1 MFSLSTNMKFSAIL
15 YFLYSLFLVTDAA
28 ADYRDKVWKN
38 IRDTYVR
45 AIGGRWKKSG
55 SGTDELPKY
64 PHLEAMSFLKPFV
77 NVRASNA
84 ATNITPVCEE
94 NEENSTPDD
103 SVVQEPDDADDSS
116 DIQSSSLSPGGEDNF
131 AITETKGKITGKQ
144 NVPKK
149 GTKRSFSRMSQ
160 KSIDKALDVKILDY
174 LSESGNRSEG
184 TCISADLNGDIS
196 FGQSVAAQLSK
207 MDKKQNAFAKAK
219 IQMIL
224 LEVQFPGEGNPSPF
238 LGVANYDN
246 NYQHTGQSQRRFF
259 VPDPRLDSPTRNPY
273 VPGSYFHSTN
283 QQ

>member
-1 MFSLSTNMKFSAIL
+1 M
-15 YFLYSLFLVTDAA
+15 
-28 ADYRDKVWKN
+28 WKN
-38 IRDTYVR
+38 IRDTRVR

-64 PHLEAMSFLKPFV
+64 PHLEAMSFIKPFV

-84 ATNITPVCEE
+84 TTNITPICEE
-94 NEENSTPDD
+94 NEENCTLDD
-103 SVVQEPDDADDSS
+103 NVVQEPDDADDSS
-116 DIQSSSLSPGGEDNF
+116 DIQSNRSSSLSPGGEDNF
-131 AITETKGKITGKQ
+131 AVTEAKVKLTGKQ

-174 LSESGNRSEG
+174 LSESGSKQQSEG
-184 TCISADLNGDIS
+184 ISADFNGDIS

-224 LEVQFPGEGNPSPF
+224 LDVQFPGEGNPSSF
-238 LGVANYDN
+238 SRVANYDN
-246 NYQHTGQSQRRFF
+246 NYQHSGQGQARFY

-273 VPGSYFHSTN
+273 VPGSYFQSAN
-283 QQ
+283 Q